1 MKTVPF
7 IIAIFLSAT
16 LSAQSFQAHF
26 TDSTLRLDYVF
37 CGNASHSAI
46 FFREAS
52 VFCGWAGR
60 KHNLDKPVL
69 RGNGQIRVMDPTSGE
84 PLYINSFSSL
94 FQEWQSTEEA
104 QKLDK
109 AFEET
114 FLVPFPRHPVRIE
127 VVLFDNHARQSCI
140 IAHTIDPR
148 DILIRSIAPT
158 ESTVLKDSG
167 KDAIDI
173 VIVSEGYTS
182 REKSKFYDDA
192 LRAVQ
197 ALFSHEPFTS
207 VRDKFSVRAVF
218 STSEHSGVSV
228 PGKGEWKNTTLHSN
242 FDTFYS
248 SRYLTTSSIWRL
260 YDIIGTTPAEHV
272 IVIANTPQYGGGG
285 IFNSITLVTSD
296 HPTFARVL
304 VHEFG
309 HAFAGLADEYA
320 YDEMAETVY
329 PADTEPWEPKITTQ
343 VNFASKWAD
352 MLKYGTVG
360 LYEGGGNQTKG
371 VWRPVPDC
379 RMRTNTNPD
388 FCPVCTRAILR
399 TVEYSVTPIY

>member
-52 VFCGWAGR
+52 QFSGWAGR

-69 RGNGQIRVMDPTSGE
+69 RGNGQIRVMDPSSGE

-140 IAHTIDPR
+140 IAHTIAPR

-182 REKSKFYDDA
+182 REKSKYYDDA

-218 STSEHSGVSV
+218 SASEHSGVSV

-248 SRYLTTSSIWRL
+248 SRYLTTSSIWGL

-296 HPTFARVL
+296 HPTFSRVL

-329 PADTEPWEPKITTQ
+329 PADTEPWEPNITTQ
-343 VNFASKWAD
+343 ADFTSKWAD
-352 MLKYGTVG
+352 MLHDGTAG